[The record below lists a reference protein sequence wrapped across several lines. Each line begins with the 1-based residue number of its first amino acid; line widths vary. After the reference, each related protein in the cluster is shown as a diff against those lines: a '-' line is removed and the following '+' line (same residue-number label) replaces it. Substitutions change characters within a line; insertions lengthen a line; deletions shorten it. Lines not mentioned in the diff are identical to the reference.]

1 MSLSNRMRDQMSPA
15 PTEVIVDL
23 IHRGAMAQVAY
34 VAAELC
40 IADHL
45 ASAPMRVC
53 ELAQATGAH
62 TQSLHRLVRALVT
75 LGLCIERND
84 GSFALSQAGSLLRA
98 DAGDSLRSWL
108 LWFGRYQWAV
118 WGDLLHTVRTGEGA
132 RKRATGSDGFGLF
145 DRDPDAAPVFNMA
158 MVQLTRIIANEVVR
172 AYDFGRVRKIVD
184 VGGGHGALLEVI
196 LKGNSDLHG
205 MLLDRPYAIEGARKL
220 LRQAGVANRCDFMPG
235 DFFEAIPPGADLYI
249 LKNIVHDWDDERASL
264 ILRNC
269 RHAIASGGRLLL
281 VERIVPARLEVS
293 SSHRIVAHADLTM
306 MLGPGGRERR
316 EAEFRAL
323 LHTSGFE
330 LTSVKPISLAYSML
344 EASTTP
350 E

>member
-1 MSLSNRMRDQMSPA
+1 MATS
-15 PTEVIVDL
+15 TEVIVDL

-40 IADHL
+40 IADRL
-45 ASAPMRVC
+45 ASGPMRVC
-53 ELAQATGAH
+53 KLAQATRSH
-62 TQSLHRLVRALVT
+62 TQSLHRLLRALVT
-75 LGLCIERND
+75 LGLCIEHDD
-84 GSFALSQAGSLLRA
+84 GSFALSEAGSLLRA
-98 DAGDSLRSWL
+98 DSGDSLRSWL

-145 DRDPDAAPVFNMA
+145 ELDPVAAPVFNMA
-158 MVQLTRIIANEVVR
+158 MVQLTRLIANEVVR
-172 AYDFGRVRKIVD
+172 AYDFAGVRTIVD

-196 LKGNSDLHG
+196 LNANPYLYGV
-205 MLLDRPYAIEGARKL
+205 LLDRPYAIEGAQKA
-220 LRQAGVANRCDFMPG
+220 LRQAGVADRCDFVSG

-281 VERIVPARLEVS
+281 VERIVPARFEVS
-293 SSHRIVAHADLTM
+293 SLHRVVAHADLTM
-306 MLGPGGRERR
+306 MLGPGGQERR

-330 LTSVKPISLAYSML
+330 LTDVKPISLAYRIL

-350 E
+350 Q